1 MKTRLENYLK
11 DLESKGL
18 LKKEEIGIDQVKALL
33 MSASKNISASEKNF
47 AIDEEACYTL
57 AYNAMLKIAR
67 ALVFL
72 QGYRPY
78 DGQQHKTTI
87 EVAGELLGKKF
98 SELIT
103 MFDLMR
109 KKRNQFT
116 YDPMLPISLT
126 EAKNA
131 LKTANEFHRKVKVFL
146 DEKYHQLKLFK

>member
-1 MKTRLENYLK
+1 
-11 DLESKGL
+11 
-18 LKKEEIGIDQVKALL
+18 

-87 EVAGELLGKKF
+87 EVAGELLG
-98 SELIT
+98 
-103 MFDLMR
+103 
-109 KKRNQFT
+109 
-116 YDPMLPISLT
+116 
-126 EAKNA
+126 AKNSVN
-131 LKTANEFHRKVKVFL
+131 L
-146 DEKYHQLKLFK
+146 

>member
-1 MKTRLENYLK
+1 MKISLGNYLK
-11 DLESKGL
+11 NLESKGL
-18 LKKEEIGIDQVKALL
+18 LKKERIGIDQAKALL
-33 MSASKNISASEKNF
+33 GSASKNIVASEKNLS
-47 AIDEEACYTL
+47 IDEEACYTL

-72 QGYRPY
+72 QGYRPS

-87 EVAGELLGKKF
+87 EVAGEILGKEF
-98 SELIT
+98 SELIN
-103 MFDLMR
+103 MFNLMR

-131 LKTANEFHRKVKVFL
+131 LKTANDFHKKVKLFL
-146 DEKYHQLKLFK
+146 DEKYPQLKLF

>member
-1 MKTRLENYLK
+1 MKTRLENCLK
-11 DLESKGL
+11 NLESSGL
-18 LKKEEIGIDQVKALL
+18 LKKEKIGIDQIKALL
-33 MSASKNISASEKNF
+33 MSASKNIYASEKNF
-47 AIDEEACYTL
+47 TIDEEACYTL

-72 QGYRPY
+72 QGYRPS
-78 DGQQHKTTI
+78 DSQQHKTTI

-98 SELIT
+98 SELIN

-131 LKTANEFHRKVKVFL
+131 LKTANEFHRKVKAFL
-146 DEKYHQLKLFK
+146 DEKYPQLKLFE